1 MGAGAATMAGSVFPI
16 SAIAQGIADYPNR
29 PITLIVP
36 WAAGSGIDIL
46 HRTLA
51 EAASKH
57 LGQPMVVDN
66 RSGAGGTAGPATMAA
81 LAKPDGYTISHVPI
95 GVFLLPLQQKVP
107 WNPLT
112 DFTFIIHLSG
122 FPTGLVV
129 KSESPFKSF
138 RDLISFARANPGS
151 LTYGSP
157 GAAGSLHIGMEVIA
171 RQEGVQLTHV
181 PFNAGIEIA
190 VVGGHIMA
198 AASGLPVMKPLIE
211 AGQLRA
217 LTVFTAER
225 RPWLSD
231 VPTMRDLGYD
241 FVLDA
246 PFGIAGPRGME
257 AGIVEKLHDAFNLA
271 RKDPKVLDV
280 MNRLDYPDRYMD
292 PQAYTIFARH
302 LFNEQK
308 RYLETIGLA
317 KNN

>member
-1 MGAGAATMAGSVFPI
+1 MHRRKFMGAGAATMAGSVFPI

-95 GVFLLPLQQKVP
+95 GVFLLPLQQKVS

-246 PFGIAGPRGME
+246 
-257 AGIVEKLHDAFNLA
+257 
-271 RKDPKVLDV
+271 
-280 MNRLDYPDRYMD
+280 
-292 PQAYTIFARH
+292 
-302 LFNEQK
+302 
-308 RYLETIGLA
+308 
-317 KNN
+317 